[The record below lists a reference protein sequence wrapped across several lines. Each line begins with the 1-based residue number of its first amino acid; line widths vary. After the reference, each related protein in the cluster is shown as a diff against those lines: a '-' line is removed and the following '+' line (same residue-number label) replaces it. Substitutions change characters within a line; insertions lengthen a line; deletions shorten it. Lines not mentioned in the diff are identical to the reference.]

1 MAAVAERAAVSIG
14 GVYRRFD
21 SKEQL
26 LDAVRTRILDRL
38 HTDLA
43 AALQADAPDL
53 AAIID
58 IYVEAVARNVGEA
71 ANVFR
76 QVVAQ
81 NPVELQPHDPVVN
94 TLATTQ
100 RLLLDA
106 ASRHLDEV
114 RRPDPITAL
123 SIVARLVLGA
133 CVQRVLAVRRSPDGL
148 TWSQWSGEIADMAIL
163 YLTQPR
169 PSRH

>member
-38 HTDLA
+38 DTDLA
-43 AALQADAPDL
+43 TALQADAPNL
-53 AAIID
+53 AVIID
-58 IYVEAVARNVGEA
+58 VYVEAVVRNVGTA

-76 QVVAQ
+76 QYVAQ
-81 NPVELQPHDPVVN
+81 TRTELQPHDPVVN

-106 ASRHLDEV
+106 AARHLDEV
-114 RRPDPITAL
+114 QRPDPITAL
-123 SIVARLVLGA
+123 SVVARLILGA
-133 CVQRVLAVRRSPDGL
+133 CVQRVLALRHSPDGL

-163 YLTQPR
+163 YLTHPR